1 MCVSRVSSPRQRE
14 KETEEFSSDLVD
26 THVHVRLTYTLATL
40 RVRATNKS
48 PPNSNSSLHER
59 GIRWDHA
66 TTLKYLSKYD
76 FLI

>member
-48 PPNSNSSLHER
+48 PPSPQLQ
-59 GIRWDHA
+59 
-66 TTLKYLSKYD
+66 LLSPRARDKMGSRD
-76 FLI
+76 DVEVLIQI